1 MPKAKKATARKKKA
15 TTKPKKTTTKKP
27 KPKKVAAKK
36 TSKKTNERRR
46 AIRAEAGALKV
57 KVDCRDVDV
66 FVSSKIMNIS
76 RTGLLL
82 KTRNPPPKN
91 TPLVIEF
98 MLPAGQEP
106 VHASGSVVWISPQ
119 ASQGNATMPVGVGIR
134 FEEIHRSDLKKI
146 EDFISQAEKS
156 DKF

>member
-1 MPKAKKATARKKKA
+1 MPKAKKAA
-15 TTKPKKTTTKKP
+15 TQK
-27 KPKKVAAKK
+27 
-36 TSKKTNERRR
+36 KKTNTKSKATATKKAPYVKVQSKASKAAERRR
-46 AIRAEAGALKV
+46 AVRAEAGALKV

-91 TPLVIEF
+91 TPLDIEF

-106 VHASGSVVWISPQ
+106 VHATGTVVWISPQ

-134 FEEIHRSDLKKI
+134 FDDMRANDLKKI
-146 EDFISQAEKS
+146 EEFIHQSEKS
-156 DKF
+156 DRF